1 MPDIR
6 GRIDEA
12 LDVLVHDGHLEY
24 TENGHRLP
32 FRLLADWL
40 RTRFR
45 DHHVPLRER
54 GKLA

>member
-6 GRIDEA
+6 GRTNEA

-40 RTRFR
+40 RARFR
-45 DHHVPLRER
+45 YHHVPLRER
-54 GKLA
+54 GILA